1 MHITNK
7 FKVELLIAFLLVT
20 YLGKAQTIKTFPSN
34 SINTIKVEI
43 DFTTEKDKSKN
54 TFLNIDESN
63 PGSPILSSKT
73 FFIAIPPEIKILANL
88 SDNKKSF
95 YPKTDIAVNPSLTLL
110 RDTILS
116 YKETKLSSSLFTSDS
131 YPSNEVEVVGYT
143 WLRDY
148 YCAVIKINIQQFN
161 WKTKELSELTK
172 TMLNIQITDTH
183 PFEKSYQP
191 KGDFDKELKKVIL
204 NYDQAQDFRAKKKFN
219 PTNDS
224 SGTWIDYTKEYIK
237 LAIPYDGLF
246 RINYD
251 DLVKYGLTPSFI
263 NPKTFKIFKK
273 GKELPLFVFSEND
286 ASFDSTDYIEF
297 WCEKNYGMQNYRQ
310 IVSTGTD
317 YLNYMDRYNDT
328 TFIWLTWDGVDGQ
341 RVNQKQ
347 GNVFQ
352 SSDTISS
359 SLVKLHLENDVRLW
373 YYDAVEPRVQIPNW
387 QENKVWTW
395 LTIGSS
401 GSQSVSFSAKNIIPN
416 TALKTYVRLISNA
429 ADIQTSAHKN
439 GVSINS
445 TSVLDS
451 ITYDFKK
458 TVTLNSEFSSN
469 LLKEGNNTIRV
480 FGMPTQA
487 SFHQSLID
495 WIDIDYFSYN
505 TAINDSLMILIPDT
519 VTSGLKTIKIT
530 NISSSSE
537 NLVLYKL
544 SSSVEKIENYFLSGT
559 SQKTLTFSDSV
570 TSGDKYLLMA
580 TSSLKKPEFRTKKRF
595 LNLRNSADGADYIII
610 SNKVLFTSINS
621 YKNFIGSNYGVR
633 TELSFVD
640 DIFDEFSFGFPKAE
654 AIKDFLFYASN
665 NWTAPKPSYL
675 TLIGDA
681 NYDYKDIYTPAPA
694 IRKKNL
700 VPSFGNPVSDSWFT
714 MWDTLNINIP
724 QMYVGRI
731 PATTDAQL
739 NHYQTKHQNYI
750 NKPFDEWN
758 KTYLFF
764 SGGDPT
770 KPSELAQIKSVN
782 DNIFNNYVSVKP
794 IGGVGKHFYK
804 TGNPVTNFGP
814 YSQEE
819 INNSI
824 AEGAII
830 ISYVGHSGTQT
841 WDNGITKVEDLMN
854 RYSDKYPLISDFGCS
869 TGKFAEPDVD
879 AFGETFVCQNTNGQA
894 INYLGNSSFGYLST
908 SLRFPIIFNQYFFKD
923 TIVSVGKAHYLAKV
937 KQLMDY
943 GINDVNRVFTYC
955 NLLFGD
961 PIISLKIPP
970 KPNYL
975 ISSNSIKLSE
985 VNPNDSMD
993 SLKVTFTVHN
1003 FGRVPDDSLSILFED
1018 YNGDS
1023 LTFSNNFNLQSPN
1036 YTKEIAIN
1044 IPIKNKPG
1052 SHSIKISLD
1061 KDNRID
1067 ELNETDNS
1075 IQYDFNVFSSSL
1087 KILEKD
1093 KFYNSARL
1101 KFRVLNPIK
1110 FQNQNI
1116 SNIILS
1122 LSARSDFSNAIE
1134 LTKPIDT
1141 LITEVPISGLN
1152 GNQRYYWKSRI
1163 DYQNAEWSETF
1174 SFNNVLNKYDWY
1186 VDSTFLSNS
1195 IELKDVNF
1203 NSSTKNWELSQT
1215 NNTLEITSAGSNEGK
1230 FASILFNKSETL
1242 PNTFFWGIAT
1252 ALIDTITLKPYS
1264 YKYFVYPSSTS
1275 GIALKN
1281 YIDSL
1286 SPGTVIALTIC
1297 DDGAQSVIGYS
1308 GGTPVRQSIA
1318 TLGSYY
1324 IDSVRYRESWCII
1337 GKKGAPKGSVP
1348 EAYKKLYEG
1357 QARISISKETTSD
1370 SGYII
1375 FPSIQNSV
1383 KWKELFAD
1391 HNVPNGASFKII
1403 PLGIKTNSQ
1412 VDTLSDLVLSDSISI
1427 LSSIAASV
1435 YPDIKFVAK
1444 LYANDQKQSPT
1455 LKSLGVT
1462 YTSPPELATNYQV
1475 VSVSR
1480 DTVFQGDSLDLN
1492 FYVYNVGES
1501 PADSF
1506 HVLVDVMREDN
1517 SSRLLLDTVVASLDS
1532 MQRKMFTLNYMTNAT
1547 DGKGNMGFKIKI
1559 DPESHVREL
1568 YKDNNEFTIPFFT
1581 KPDTNVVSI
1590 SASSVS
1596 VTFDDA
1602 EILNGDFVSSNPNIK
1617 VDLKYPTWFAV
1628 SDTASLSILLDN
1640 QRIPFDQLNIK
1651 NDSANRTLTF
1661 EFIPV
1666 LSSGEHKFKIFGNNV
1681 YGKLDNQPGFER
1693 VFVVSNELAIMNCY
1707 NYPNPVKDNTY
1718 FTFKLPQ
1725 LPEELTI
1732 RVYTIAGRLVKEIK
1746 KSSAEL
1752 SMDFNRIFWDTK
1764 DQDGDQLANGV
1775 YLYKVIAKK
1784 NGKSESITQ
1793 KLAIIK

>member
-1 MHITNK
+1 MTNK
-7 FKVELLIAFLLVT
+7 FKVELLIVFLLAT
-20 YLGKAQTIKTFPSN
+20 LLGKTQTIKTITSN
-34 SINTIKVEI
+34 SVNTIKVEL
-43 DFTTEKDKSKN
+43 DFTAEKENLKN
-54 TFLNIDESN
+54 TSLNFDESK

-73 FFIAIPPEIKILANL
+73 FFVAIPPESKVFANL
-88 SDNKKSF
+88 STNKKTF
-95 YPKTDIAVNPSLTLL
+95 YPNIEVSVNPSVSLL
-110 RDTILS
+110 SDSLLS
-116 YKETKLSSSLFTSDS
+116 YKEAKLNPSLFTSDF

-148 YCAVIKINIQQFN
+148 YCAVIKINTQQFN
-161 WKTKELSELTK
+161 WKTKELSELANAV
-172 TMLNIQITDTH
+172 LNIRITNVH
-183 PFEKSYQP
+183 HFEKSYQS
-191 KGDFDKELKKVIL
+191 KGDFDKELKDVIL
-204 NYDQAQDFRAKKKFN
+204 NYDQAQEFRAKKNFN
-219 PTNDS
+219 PADDS
-224 SGTWIDYTKEYIK
+224 SDTWIDYTKEYIK
-237 LAIPYDGLF
+237 LAIPSDGLF
-246 RINYD
+246 RIRYD
-251 DLVKYGLTPSFI
+251 DVVNYGLNPLFI

-273 GKELPLFVFSEND
+273 GKELPLFVFGEND

-297 WCEKNYGMQNYRQ
+297 WCEKNYGTQSYRQ
-310 IVSTGTD
+310 IVSTGID
-317 YLNYMDRYNDT
+317 YLDYMDRYNDT
-328 TFIWLTWDGVDGQ
+328 TFIWLTWDGIDGQ
-341 RVNQKQ
+341 RVNQNQ
-347 GNVFQ
+347 GGVYQ
-352 SSDTISS
+352 TSDTIST
-359 SLVKLHLENDVRLW
+359 SLVKLHLEKDVRLW
-373 YYDAVEPRVQIPNW
+373 YYDAVEPRVQLPNW

-395 LTIGSS
+395 LVIGSS
-401 GSQSVSFSAKNIIPN
+401 GSQSISFPAKNIVPN
-416 TALKTYVRLISNA
+416 TTLKTYVRLISNA

-439 GVSINS
+439 GVSLNS
-445 TSVLDS
+445 TSVQDS

-458 TVTLNSEFSSN
+458 TVNLNSEFLSN
-469 LLKEGNNTIRV
+469 LLKEGNNTLRV

-505 TAINDSLMILIPDT
+505 VAINDSLMIRIPDT
-519 VTSGLKTIKIT
+519 ITSGLKTIQIS
-530 NISSSSE
+530 NISSSFE

-544 SSSVEKIENYFLSGT
+544 TPSVEKIENYILLGT
-559 SQKTLTFSDSV
+559 SQKVLTFSDSV
-570 TSGDKYLLMA
+570 NSGDTYLLIS

-595 LNLRNSADGADYIII
+595 LNLRNSTYGADYIII
-610 SNKVLFTSINS
+610 SNKVLFNSANS
-621 YKNFIGSNYGVR
+621 YKNFIGSNYGMR
-633 TELSFVD
+633 TELAFVD
-640 DIFDEFSFGFPKAE
+640 DIYDEFSFGFPNAE
-654 AIKDFLFYASN
+654 AIKDYLIFASN

-681 NYDYKDIYTPAPA
+681 NYDYKNIYTPAPA

-714 MWDTLNINIP
+714 MWDSQNITFP

-764 SGGDPT
+764 SGGDPS

-782 DNIFNNYVSVKP
+782 DNIFDNYVSVKP

-804 TGNPVTNFGP
+804 TGDPVTNFGP

-819 INNSI
+819 ISNSF

-841 WDNGITKVEDLMN
+841 WDNGITKVEDIMN
-854 RYSDKYPLISDFGCS
+854 RYTDRYPLISDFGCS

-894 INYLGNSSFGYLST
+894 INYLGNSSWGYLST
-908 SLRFPIIFNQYFFKD
+908 SLRFPILFNQYFFKD
-923 TIVSVGKAHYLAKV
+923 TIASAGKAHYLAKV
-937 KQLMDY
+937 KQLRDY

-970 KPNYL
+970 KPNFL
-975 ISSNSIKLSE
+975 ITSNSLKLSE
-985 VNPNDSMD
+985 TNPNDSMD
-993 SLKVTFTVHN
+993 SLKVTFTVNN
-1003 FGRVPDDSLSILFED
+1003 FGRVPDDSLNILFED
-1018 YNGDS
+1018 IIGDS
-1023 LTFSNNFNLQSPN
+1023 VVFSNNFDIQSPN
-1036 YTKEIAIN
+1036 YANEISITV
-1044 IPIKNKPG
+1044 PIKNKPG
-1052 SHSIKISLD
+1052 KHLIKIRLD
-1061 KDNRID
+1061 KDNSID

-1087 KILEKD
+1087 KIMEKD

-1101 KFRVLNPIK
+1101 KLKVLNPIK

-1122 LSARSDFSNAIE
+1122 LSAKSDFSNAIE

-1141 LITEVPISGLN
+1141 LITEIPISGLAA
-1152 GNQRYYWKSRI
+1152 NQRYYWKSRI
-1163 DYQNAEWSETF
+1163 DSQNAEWSETF
-1174 SFNNVLNKYDWY
+1174 SFNNVSTEYDWY
-1186 VDSTFLSNS
+1186 ADSTFLSNS
-1195 IELKDVNF
+1195 LELKNVNY
-1203 NSSTKNWELSQT
+1203 NYSAKKWELSQT
-1215 NNTLEITSAGSNEGK
+1215 NNNLEITSAGSNEGK
-1230 FASILFNKSETL
+1230 FASILYNKSEVL

-1264 YKYFVYPSSTS
+1264 YRYFVYPSSTS
-1275 GIALKN
+1275 AIALKN

-1286 SPGTVIALTIC
+1286 SVGTMISLTIC

-1308 GGTPVRQSIA
+1308 AGTPVRQSIA

-1357 QARISISKETTSD
+1357 QAVINISKEVTAD
-1370 SGYII
+1370 SGSII
-1375 FPSIQNSV
+1375 FPTIKNSI
-1383 KWKELFAD
+1383 KWKELFLD
-1391 HNVPNGASFKII
+1391 QNVPIGSSLKII
-1403 PLGIKTNSQ
+1403 PLGIKGNSEI
-1412 VDTLSDLVLSDSISI
+1412 DTLSEVILSDSSTS
-1427 LSSIAASV
+1427 LSSINASV
-1435 YPDIKFVAK
+1435 YPDIKLMAK
-1444 LYANDQKQSPT
+1444 LYANDKKQSPT

-1475 VSVSR
+1475 VSISR
-1480 DTVFQGDSLDLN
+1480 DTVYQGDSLDLK
-1492 FYVYNVGES
+1492 FFVYNVGDS

-1506 HVLVDVMREDN
+1506 HVLVDVMKEDN
-1517 SSRLLLDTVVASLDS
+1517 SSRLLLDTVIASIDS

-1559 DPESHVREL
+1559 DPENRVREL

-1581 KPDTNVVSI
+1581 KPDTNVVSV

-1596 VTFDDA
+1596 VTFDNA
-1602 EILNGDFVSSNPNIK
+1602 EILNGDFVSSNPKIK
-1617 VDLKYPTWFAV
+1617 IDLKYPTWFAV
-1628 SDTASLSILLDN
+1628 SDTSALSILLDN
-1640 QRIPFDQLNIK
+1640 QRIPFDQLKIK

-1661 EFIPV
+1661 DFDPA
-1666 LSSGEHKFKIFGNNV
+1666 LSSGEHHFKIFGNNV

-1693 VFVVSNELAIMNCY
+1693 LFLVSNELAIMNCY

-1784 NGKSESITQ
+1784 NGKSESVTQ
-1793 KLAIIK
+1793 KLAIVK